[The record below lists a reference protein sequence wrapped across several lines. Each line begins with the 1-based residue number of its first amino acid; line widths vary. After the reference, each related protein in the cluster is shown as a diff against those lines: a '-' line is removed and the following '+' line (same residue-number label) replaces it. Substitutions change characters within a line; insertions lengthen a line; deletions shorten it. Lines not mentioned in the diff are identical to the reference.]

1 MRGPCWQSGRVTK
14 RVRIMARSFAGFVA
28 LAAVALMALP
38 DSVTRAE
45 DGAAV
50 AARVG
55 EVFLRSMK
63 HWRFDYR
70 EMQTTK
76 TGVACIPWEKVDAA
90 FLDEAI
96 FEALGFSYS
105 VANEEAAIRIAM
117 QGCKDMKAHYK
128 LTNCVCEVVLIDDA
142 VGVVVPD
149 NVISQ
154 F

>member
-1 MRGPCWQSGRVTK
+1 
-14 RVRIMARSFAGFVA
+14 MAQRFAGLVA

-38 DSVTRAE
+38 DSVARVE
-45 DGAAV
+45 DGAGV

-63 HWRFDYR
+63 HWRYDYR

-76 TGVACIPWEKVDAA
+76 AGVACIPWEKVDAA

-105 VANEEAAIRIAM
+105 VAKEEATIRIAM

-128 LTNCVCEVVLIDDA
+128 LTDCACEVVLIDD
-142 VGVVVPD
+142 VVDVVVPD
-149 NVISQ
+149 NVVSQ

>member
-1 MRGPCWQSGRVTK
+1 
-14 RVRIMARSFAGFVA
+14 MAQRFAGLVA

-38 DSVTRAE
+38 DSVARVE
-45 DGAAV
+45 DGAGV

-63 HWRFDYR
+63 HWRYDYR

-76 TGVACIPWEKVDAA
+76 AGVACIPWEKVDAA

-105 VANEEAAIRIAM
+105 VAKEEAAIRIAM

-128 LTNCVCEVVLIDDA
+128 LTDCACEVVLIDD
-142 VGVVVPD
+142 VVDVVVPD
-149 NVISQ
+149 NVVSQ